1 VAGGLWRETRRAPAR
16 GALAWVRGADPLN
29 LAGSVVPGPKVPA
42 LTGNRTVYRDGGA
55 VAALVAGDVQWIEK
69 LEPGEARAAEDALIR
84 RHPGSPL
91 LAYLR

>member
-1 VAGGLWRETRRAPAR
+1 VGLLRATRRAPAR
-16 GALAWVRGADPLN
+16 GALVSVSGADPVN
-29 LAGSVVPGPKVPA
+29 LAGIVVPGPNVPA
-42 LTGNRTVYRDGGA
+42 LTGNRIVYRDGAA

>member
-1 VAGGLWRETRRAPAR
+1 VGRWRATLRAPAR
-16 GALAWVRGADPLN
+16 GARAPVRGADPLN
-29 LAGSVVPGPKVPA
+29 LAGIVVPAPKVPA
-42 LTGNRTVYRDGGA
+42 LTGNRSVYRDGAA

-69 LEPGEARAAEDALIR
+69 LEPGEARAAEDVLIR